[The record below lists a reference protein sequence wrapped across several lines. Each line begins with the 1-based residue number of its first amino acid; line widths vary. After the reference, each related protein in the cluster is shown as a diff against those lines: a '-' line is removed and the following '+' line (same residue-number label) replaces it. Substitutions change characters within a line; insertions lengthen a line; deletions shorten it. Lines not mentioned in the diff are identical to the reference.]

1 MAGSEPA
8 QDYTHAD
15 PVTDAALEWLLR
27 LRNDS
32 DANTSAQFEAW
43 LRQDPRHA
51 VEFRALQTLWEGPE
65 FRGAVRSL
73 PANLPAELAP
83 RSRHWRRAA
92 AVALVVVLGAAAL
105 HTGDFLLE
113 LRADARTDI
122 GEMREVTLPDG
133 SLMTLNSD
141 SAVALDFDGG
151 RRAVTLL
158 RGEAYFDVT
167 HDPAHPFHVKGGF
180 GGAEVKGTAFS
191 FRREADRDEIVL
203 QRGRLEV
210 GCDCADPA
218 RLTLLPEQAATIPSW
233 YRPGRRDGQRGK
245 ARLAGGAGGFQGNRC
260 GNAGRRTGPLLAR
273 TYHSLA
279 GGPAGHADQRQL
291 SAGRHSRRAGKRGGR
306 DRGGHDQPA
315 GRYPNSK
322 IKSRKFFR
330 LLPALASSM

>member
-27 LRNDS
+27 LRNNS

-51 VEFRALQTLWEGPE
+51 VEFRALQALWEGPE

-122 GEMREVTLPDG
+122 GEMRDATLPDG

-218 RLTLLPEQAATIPSW
+218 RLTLLPEQAATIS
-233 YRPGRRDGQRGK
+233 
-245 ARLAGGAGGFQGNRC
+245 RLGAG
-260 GNAGRRTGPLLAR
+260 
-273 TYHSLA
+273 
-279 GGPAGHADQRQL
+279 PAIATD
-291 SAGRHSRRAGKRGGR
+291 SAGRLAWRAGRAVFRETDVATLVAELDRYWPGHIVLARAGLR
-306 DRGGHDQPA
+306 DMRISG
-315 GRYPNSK
+315 S
-322 IKSRKFFR
+322 FR
-330 LLPALASSM
+330 LDDIPGAMASVAAATGAGTISLPGGILILR

>member
-218 RLTLLPEQAATIPSW
+218 RLTLLPEQAATIS
-233 YRPGRRDGQRGK
+233 
-245 ARLAGGAGGFQGNRC
+245 RLG
-260 GNAGRRTGPLLAR
+260 TGPAVA
-273 TYHSLA
+273 T
-279 GGPAGHADQRQL
+279 D
-291 SAGRHSRRAGKRGGR
+291 SAGRLAWRAGRAVFRETDVATLVAELDRYWPGHIILSRAGLR
-306 DRGGHDQPA
+306 DMRISG
-315 GRYPNSK
+315 S
-322 IKSRKFFR
+322 FR
-330 LLPALASSM
+330 LDDIPGALASVAAATGAGTISLPGGILILR

>member
-1 MAGSEPA
+1 MAESEPA

-51 VEFRALQTLWEGPE
+51 VEFRALQALWEGPE

-122 GEMREVTLPDG
+122 GEMRDVTLPDG

-218 RLTLLPEQAATIPSW
+218 RLTLLPEQAATISRLGAGPAVATDSA
-233 YRPGRRDGQRGK
+233 G
-245 ARLAGGAGGFQGNRC
+245 RLAGRFSGKPMWQRWSPNWIA
-260 GNAGRRTGPLLAR
+260 TGPDISFSRGRACGTCGSAAAFGWTTFPAR
-273 TYHSLA
+273 WQA
-279 GGPAGHADQRQL
+279 WRPRPVRAR
-291 SAGRHSRRAGKRGGR
+291 SACRAV
-306 DRGGHDQPA
+306 
-315 GRYPNSK
+315 S
-322 IKSRKFFR
+322 
-330 LLPALASSM
+330 